1 MLGFM
6 SMMLYSTATMQ
17 HYKNTADYIT
27 RALLGRPDGY
37 PVWLRFKDCQLLR
50 RLLAEAAT
58 SSNDPAVHKLYAR
71 FNKQYKEQT

>member
-1 MLGFM
+1 M
-6 SMMLYSTATMQ
+6 SSLLYSTASMQ

-37 PVWLRFKDCQLLR
+37 DVWLRFEDCQLINR
-50 RLLAEAAT
+50 ILAEAAS

-71 FNKQYKEQT
+71 FNTQYKERT